1 MATAIRLKFSRK
13 GPVSYLGHLDIL
25 RYFQKAILR
34 AGIDIRYSEGFN
46 PHQILSFAY
55 PLGVSMETEGDYCDI
70 EVNSFESVDAIVNSL
85 NDVMNEG
92 ISIVSGSIVPENS
105 LNAMASVA
113 MAEYNVVLNDI
124 LLINNEIIND
134 YLNQASIMIEK
145 EGKKGNIKE
154 VDIKEGIK
162 ELNIIDGMLHMKL
175 LSGSALNIKPSQIID
190 TINKYYSINLQIQKI
205 IRLEIY
211 QEINKSEDDN
221 KDTKIENENIIYKP
235 LGDFDD

>member
-145 EGKKGNIKE
+145 EGNKGNIKE

>member
-34 AGIDIRYSEGFN
+34 AGLDIRYSEGFN

-70 EVNSFESVDAIVNSL
+70 EVNSFSSLEDIVNSM
-85 NDVMNEG
+85 NAVMNEG
-92 ISIVSGSIVPENS
+92 ISIISASIVPEDQ

-113 MAEYNVVLNDI
+113 MAEYKIVLSDI
-124 LLINNEIIND
+124 SSVSKELIDSYMSKEE
-134 YLNQASIMIEK
+134 IMIEK

-154 VDIKEGIK
+154 VNIKDGILK
-162 ELNIIDGMLHMKL
+162 LDLIDGMLSMRL
-175 LSGSALNIKPSQIID
+175 LSGSSLNIKPSQVIE
-190 TINKYYSINLQIQKI
+190 TINKYFGLDLSIQKI
-205 IRLEIY
+205 IRVDIFRE
-211 QEINKSEDDN
+211 KSEG
-221 KDTKIENENIIYKP
+221 EYVP
-235 LGDFDD
+235 LGCF

>member
-34 AGIDIRYSEGFN
+34 AGLDIRYSEGFN

-70 EVNSFESVDAIVNSL
+70 EVNSFSSLEDIVNSM
-85 NDVMNEG
+85 NAVMNEG
-92 ISIVSGSIVPENS
+92 ISIISASIVPEDQ

-113 MAEYNVVLNDI
+113 MAEYKIVLSDI
-124 LLINNEIIND
+124 SSVSKELIDSYMSKEE
-134 YLNQASIMIEK
+134 IMIEK

-154 VDIKEGIK
+154 VNIKDGILK
-162 ELNIIDGMLHMKL
+162 LDLIDGMLSMQL
-175 LSGSALNIKPSQIID
+175 LSGSSLNIKPSQVIE
-190 TINKYYSINLQIQKI
+190 TINKYFGLDLSIQKI
-205 IRLEIY
+205 IRVDIFRE
-211 QEINKSEDDN
+211 KSEG
-221 KDTKIENENIIYKP
+221 EYVP
-235 LGDFDD
+235 LGCF

>member
-34 AGIDIRYSEGFN
+34 AGLDIRYSEGFN

-70 EVNSFESVDAIVNSL
+70 EVNSFSSLEDIVNSM
-85 NDVMNEG
+85 NAVMNEG
-92 ISIVSGSIVPENS
+92 ISIISASLVPEDQ

-113 MAEYNVVLNDI
+113 MAEYKIVLSDI
-124 LLINNEIIND
+124 SSVSKELIDSYMSKEE
-134 YLNQASIMIEK
+134 IMIEK

-154 VDIKEGIK
+154 VNIKDGILK
-162 ELNIIDGMLHMKL
+162 LDLIDGMLSMQL
-175 LSGSALNIKPSQIID
+175 LSGSSLNIKPSQVIE
-190 TINKYYSINLQIQKI
+190 TINKYWGLDLSIQKI
-205 IRLEIY
+205 IRVDIFRE
-211 QEINKSEDDN
+211 KSEG
-221 KDTKIENENIIYKP
+221 EYVP
-235 LGDFDD
+235 LGCF

>member
-34 AGIDIRYSEGFN
+34 AGLDIRYSEGFN

-70 EVNSFESVDAIVNSL
+70 EVNSFSSLEDIVNSM
-85 NDVMNEG
+85 NAVMNEG
-92 ISIVSGSIVPENS
+92 ISIISASIVPEDQ

-113 MAEYNVVLNDI
+113 MAEYKIVLSDI
-124 LLINNEIIND
+124 SSVSKELIDSYMSKEE
-134 YLNQASIMIEK
+134 IMIEK

-154 VDIKEGIK
+154 VNIKDGILK
-162 ELNIIDGMLHMKL
+162 LDLIDGMLSMRL
-175 LSGSALNIKPSQIID
+175 LSGSSLNIKPSQVIE
-190 TINKYYSINLQIQKI
+190 TINKYFGLDLSIQKI
-205 IRLEIY
+205 IRIDIFRE
-211 QEINKSEDDN
+211 K
-221 KDTKIENENIIYKP
+221 NEGEYVP
-235 LGDFDD
+235 LGCF

>member
-34 AGIDIRYSEGFN
+34 AGLDIRYSEGFN

-70 EVNSFESVDAIVNSL
+70 EVNSFSSLEDIVNSM
-85 NDVMNEG
+85 NAVMNEG
-92 ISIVSGSIVPENS
+92 ISIISASIVPEDQ

-113 MAEYNVVLNDI
+113 MAEYKIVLSDI
-124 LLINNEIIND
+124 SSVSKELIDSYMSKEE
-134 YLNQASIMIEK
+134 IMIEK

-154 VDIKEGIK
+154 VNIKDGILK
-162 ELNIIDGMLHMKL
+162 LDLIDGMLSMRL
-175 LSGSALNIKPSQIID
+175 LSGSSLNIKPSQVIE
-190 TINKYYSINLQIQKI
+190 TINKYFGLDLSIQKI
-205 IRLEIY
+205 IRVDIFRE
-211 QEINKSEDDN
+211 KSEG
-221 KDTKIENENIIYKP
+221 KYVP
-235 LGDFDD
+235 LGCF